1 MNTGDGEKLQACPIV
16 AKSLIRSK
24 IMFLSSYTLGHTHTY
39 MQMVDSLCRSR
50 SNDLFLQYWDFDFEH
65 LLLLKCRIYFIHQ
78 KLNIIM
84 DSGFQ
89 FQDLHSCF
97 IFPSFPKSKS
107 GVS

>member
-1 MNTGDGEKLQACPIV
+1 MNTGDGEKLQDCSIV

-39 MQMVDSLCRSR
+39 MQMVDSLCK
-50 SNDLFLQYWDFDFEH
+50 YWDFDFEH
-65 LLLLKCRIYFIHQ
+65 ILLLKCRIYFIHQ
-78 KLNIIM
+78 KLNINM

-89 FQDLHSCF
+89 FRDLHSCF